1 MAINDNVVASTTLH
15 TSMSSL
21 VVVPYRLY
29 RPLPYQL
36 FLILKTMFLY
46 TSSPAVQVTVFFYS
60 NTQVPV
66 KRFIYLNGP
75 IIFINCLPYISIS
88 TPINITSCLTALAA
102 LFWAVP
108 RLQYRQTPRNKS

>member
-21 VVVPYRLY
+21 VVVPYHLY

-46 TSSPAVQVTVFFYS
+46 TSSPAVQVTVFLLEHAS
-60 NTQVPV
+60 SSQ
-66 KRFIYLNGP
+66 KIYL
-75 IIFINCLPYISIS
+75 FKRAYH
-88 TPINITSCLTALAA
+88 
-102 LFWAVP
+102 FH
-108 RLQYRQTPRNKS
+108 